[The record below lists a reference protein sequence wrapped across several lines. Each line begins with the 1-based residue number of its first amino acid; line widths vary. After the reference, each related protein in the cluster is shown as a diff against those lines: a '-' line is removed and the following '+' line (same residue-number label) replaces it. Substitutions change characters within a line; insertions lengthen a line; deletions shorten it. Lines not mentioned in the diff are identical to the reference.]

1 MPGHNLSPE
10 LRQKRREI
18 ALKHKPWQYSTGPR
32 TPEGKK
38 ISSTNSLKHGLTSKD
53 PMKRLVGRLLM
64 SEVRFKEVYDA
75 LYPLF
80 EEELSK
86 RDA

>member
-1 MPGHNLSPE
+1 L
-10 LRQKRREI
+10 
-18 ALKHKPWQYSTGPR
+18 
-32 TPEGKK
+32 
-38 ISSTNSLKHGLTSKD
+38 
-53 PMKRLVGRLLM
+53 KRLVGRLLM